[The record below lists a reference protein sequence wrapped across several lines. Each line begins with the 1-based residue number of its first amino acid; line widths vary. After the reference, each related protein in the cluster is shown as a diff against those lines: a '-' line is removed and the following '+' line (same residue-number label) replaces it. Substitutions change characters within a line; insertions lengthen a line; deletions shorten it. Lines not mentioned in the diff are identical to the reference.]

1 MRNGVVRLG
10 FDRQAK
16 TLKDA
21 LLTAIRDVKKSGV
34 GADVSRIDVD
44 GLVTQSGIAR
54 RIRRSR
60 QVVSQYI
67 TGQRGP
73 GGFPPPIY
81 LVRDKSPLWEW
92 SQVARW
98 LQQNGMLS
106 QEDFHEAQQAALIN
120 SALEF
125 RQY

>member
-1 MRNGVVRLG
+1 MKNYCFTLLLTGIDDLTDEVANALFEAGCDDATPSMRNGVVRLG
-10 FDRQAK
+10 FDREAK

-34 GADVSRIDVD
+34 GAEVSRIDVD

-73 GGFPPPIY
+73 
-81 LVRDKSPLWEW
+81 
-92 SQVARW
+92 
-98 LQQNGMLS
+98 
-106 QEDFHEAQQAALIN
+106 
-120 SALEF
+120 
-125 RQY
+125 